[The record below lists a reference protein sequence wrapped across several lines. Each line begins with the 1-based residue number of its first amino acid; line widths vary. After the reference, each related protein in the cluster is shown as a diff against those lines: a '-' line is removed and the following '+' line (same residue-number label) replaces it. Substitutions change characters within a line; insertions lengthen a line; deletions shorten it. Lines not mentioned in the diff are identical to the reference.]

1 MPTFTPPTVEE
12 GPAGPGPLFN
22 RYRISRGIT
31 VLKEAGVYRQV
42 RYPSQAECSA
52 ADVVYLGGH
61 EYPITQAEAVALTA
75 AGYGAYVTPHTNT
88 YDAAIYDSAVYG

>member
-1 MPTFTPPTVEE
+1 MARFTPPTVEE

-42 RYPSQAECSA
+42 RYPSQAECAA
-52 ADVVYLGGH
+52 ADVAYIGGH
-61 EYPITQAEAVALTA
+61 TYEITSAEASALTA
-75 AGYGAYVTPHTNT
+75 AGYGSYIT
-88 YDAAIYDSAVYG
+88 